1 MYGLYYIF
9 LLWNFVVPE
18 KRTTFTCKFI
28 PHLREGNRR
37 TQAIEA
43 LRSLLFIGVPGTCD
57 AYTLWYSYTANFEV
71 LFNKQ
76 EIPITMTGIS
86 LLPFIVQM
94 RRPSSHGH
102 FHVTKV
108 SIIFLSCPINTT
120 LTSDLGSPCYN
131 FLSFN
136 RLDGVAKIVNPV
148 LQFRFPGL

>member
-1 MYGLYYIF
+1 MGFIIF
-9 LLWNFVVPE
+9 FCSGILWFQ
-18 KRTTFTCKFI
+18 KKKTTFTCKFI

-86 LLPFIVQM
+86 LLPFY
-94 RRPSSHGH
+94 SADAT
-102 FHVTKV
+102 TKLARA
-108 SIIFLSCPINTT
+108 LSCYKGKHYFFYP
-120 LTSDLGSPCYN
+120 
-131 FLSFN
+131 
-136 RLDGVAKIVNPV
+136 A
-148 LQFRFPGL
+148 Q

>member
-18 KRTTFTCKFI
+18 KKTTFTCKFI

-86 LLPFIVQM
+86 LLPFY
-94 RRPSSHGH
+94 SADA
-102 FHVTKV
+102 
-108 SIIFLSCPINTT
+108 
-120 LTSDLGSPCYN
+120 SDLGSPCYN